1 MVRRKLDE
9 TLAELHEQLTGAND
23 LSTEQ
28 IELLRAA
35 IQEIEAAIREPSGD
49 NLPSGDVGGSSEPSE
64 GDADQS
70 MADRLRRIMTQLEH
84 SHPTITATVGRIADL
99 LSQLGI

>member
-9 TLAELHEQLTGAND
+9 TLAELHEQLTSADD
-23 LSTEQ
+23 LLPEQLEQLRST
-28 IELLRAA
+28 
-35 IQEIEAAIREPSGD
+35 IQEIEATLNASINEGHDRSVEAD
-49 NLPSGDVGGSSEPSE
+49 GSIV
-64 GDADQS
+64 
-70 MADRLRRIMTQLEH
+70 DRLRRATAQIEQ